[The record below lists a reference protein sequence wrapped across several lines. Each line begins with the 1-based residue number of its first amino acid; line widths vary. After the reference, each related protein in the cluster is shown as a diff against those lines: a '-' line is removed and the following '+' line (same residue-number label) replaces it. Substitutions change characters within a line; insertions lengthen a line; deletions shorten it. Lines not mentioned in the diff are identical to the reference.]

1 MSIFYREV
9 LGRDF
14 RLRGFIPARYYPRGF
29 VIAWVELV
37 GFRANEKP
45 GDKEEEDGV
54 TADSFE
60 RVALVTGA
68 AGGIGRAVSVRL
80 AHAGWSVLATDLPE
94 ASCEET
100 LRAVREAGGDGMTL
114 AQDVTSTSGWKD
126 VVEAIRDRWGRLDAL
141 VNNAGIE
148 GVVAPFENSPED
160 AFDRVM
166 AVNVKGVF
174 LGIQTCLP
182 ILRERGG
189 GSVVNVASVAGLVG
203 DPNIA
208 PYIASKHAVLG
219 LTRSAALSAAADGV
233 TVNAVCPSPIETRM
247 MRALEKGMSEE
258 APDAIRTSIAGSI
271 PLGRYGS
278 PEEVA
283 SMVAFLVGEEARFVT
298 GSIHTV
304 DGGMTPH

>member
-1 MSIFYREV
+1 MH
-9 LGRDF
+9 G
-14 RLRGFIPARYYPRGF
+14 
-29 VIAWVELV
+29 
-37 GFRANEKP
+37 
-45 GDKEEEDGV
+45 EEIGV
-54 TADSFE
+54 TAESVE

-68 AGGIGRAVSVRL
+68 AGGIGRAVCVRL
-80 AHAGWSVLATDLPE
+80 AQAGWSVLATDLPT

-100 LRAVREAGGDGMTL
+100 LRAVRAVGGEGLTRE
-114 AQDVTSTSGWKD
+114 QDVTCASGWKT
-126 VVEAIRDRWGRLDAL
+126 VVEAAQDRWGRLDAL

-148 GVVAPFENSPED
+148 GVVAPFENSPEE

-182 ILRERGG
+182 ILREQGG

-258 APDAIRTSIAGSI
+258 APDVIRASIAGSI

>member
-1 MSIFYREV
+1 MKDQ
-9 LGRDF
+9 GR
-14 RLRGFIPARYYPRGF
+14 
-29 VIAWVELV
+29 
-37 GFRANEKP
+37 
-45 GDKEEEDGV
+45 
-54 TADSFE
+54 E

-68 AGGIGRAVSVRL
+68 AGGIGRAVCRRL
-80 AHAGWSVLATDLPE
+80 ARAGWSVLASDLPGT
-94 ASCEET
+94 SCEET
-100 LRAVREAGGDGMTL
+100 LRDVQAAGREAVTL
-114 AQDVTSTSGWKD
+114 EQDVTSASDWKH
-126 VVEAIRDRWGRLDAL
+126 VVEAARNRWGGLDAL

-148 GVVAPFENSPED
+148 GVVAPFEDSPED

-174 LGIQTCLP
+174 LGIRACLP

-189 GSVVNVASVAGLVG
+189 GAIVNVASVAGLVG

-219 LTRSAALSAAADGV
+219 LTRSAALTAAADSV

-247 MRALEKGMSEE
+247 MRSLEKGMSDE
-258 APDAIRTSIAGSI
+258 APDVIRASIAGSI
-271 PLGRYGS
+271 PLGRYGT
-278 PEEVA
+278 PDEVA
-283 SMVAFLVGEEARFVT
+283 SMVAFLVGDEARFIT

>member
-1 MSIFYREV
+1 M
-9 LGRDF
+9 
-14 RLRGFIPARYYPRGF
+14 
-29 VIAWVELV
+29 
-37 GFRANEKP
+37 
-45 GDKEEEDGV
+45 
-54 TADSFE
+54 TAEGLE

-68 AGGIGRAVSVRL
+68 AGGIGRAVCVRL
-80 AHAGWSVLATDLPE
+80 AQGGWSVLATDLPT

-100 LRAVREAGGDGMTL
+100 LRAVRAVGGEGVTL
-114 AQDVTSTSGWKD
+114 EQDVTRASGWKT
-126 VVEAIRDRWGRLDAL
+126 VVGTAKDRWGRLDAL

-148 GVVAPFENSPED
+148 GVVAPFENSPEE

-174 LGIQTCLP
+174 LGIQACLP

-219 LTRSAALSAAADGV
+219 LTRSAALSAAAEGV

-247 MRALEKGMSEE
+247 MRALEKGMSDES
-258 APDAIRTSIAGSI
+258 PDVIRASIAGSI
-271 PLGRYGS
+271 PMGRYGS

>member
-1 MSIFYREV
+1 MAT
-9 LGRDF
+9 G
-14 RLRGFIPARYYPRGF
+14 G
-29 VIAWVELV
+29 
-37 GFRANEKP
+37 
-45 GDKEEEDGV
+45 
-54 TADSFE
+54 TA
-60 RVALVTGA
+60 
-68 AGGIGRAVSVRL
+68 
-80 AHAGWSVLATDLPE
+80 
-94 ASCEET
+94 
-100 LRAVREAGGDGMTL
+100 
-114 AQDVTSTSGWKD
+114 
-126 VVEAIRDRWGRLDAL
+126 
-141 VNNAGIE
+141 
-148 GVVAPFENSPED
+148 ED
-160 AFDRVM
+160 AEYVSRHREEWERVM

-174 LGIQTCLP
+174 LGIQACLP

-219 LTRSAALSAAADGV
+219 LTRSAALSAAAEGV

-247 MRALEKGMSEE
+247 MRALEKGMSDES
-258 APDAIRTSIAGSI
+258 PDVIRASIAGSI
-271 PLGRYGS
+271 PMGRYGS